1 MASTNPIFINNA
13 PNNYDKNKSNS
24 ECILFK
30 DDGNLFPLSYNNI
43 DMSFLN
49 DYIIKDNIKEDEK
62 IIEEYFRIV
71 KVDEV
76 VAFLLIIMT
85 FFWTFIYNKANTCI
99 DNCSLNPTV
108 KHNITK
114 LSLIL
119 SSFSTGFFLIVL
131 FIKYHHYF
139 ILNKNAKFIQ
149 SYNNF
154 FETNLFGYFILETM
168 LALPHPN
175 LLCKNVKFTTS
186 IKYNMMEVTYTLNDF
201 FSIMQCIRLSYLIVI
216 VPICSQ
222 YYSGRAD
229 RVCKMMG
236 KKLDLF
242 FSFKCLFIR
251 YKPIMLVYCFL
262 VISTIL
268 SYLIKIVSLPLPKK
282 LNFKNLGDYYWYVI
296 ITMTTVGYGD
306 IYPNTTLSRFIGC
319 GCAIAGSVVIALIIN
334 FFNELISL
342 DPDEK
347 KTLQFLKK
355 FNDKEE
361 LIKAFAMYY
370 KAHMLF
376 FINKK
381 KMENGSLE
389 KNKEN
394 EQKLIKLIKEK
405 METKIRFKRL
415 VHTFHLNYSREE
427 DIDIIKKKISE
438 LDCNQTDTFSR
449 INLLNDKVKE
459 LIINIKRYYKQRD
472 QYENKN
478 SNNISD
484 CGTFTNEMES
494 SEFSK

>member
-1 MASTNPIFINNA
+1 
-13 PNNYDKNKSNS
+13 
-24 ECILFK
+24 
-30 DDGNLFPLSYNNI
+30 
-43 DMSFLN
+43 
-49 DYIIKDNIKEDEK
+49 
-62 IIEEYFRIV
+62 
-71 KVDEV
+71 
-76 VAFLLIIMT
+76 
-85 FFWTFIYNKANTCI
+85 
-99 DNCSLNPTV
+99 
-108 KHNITK
+108 
-114 LSLIL
+114 
-119 SSFSTGFFLIVL
+119 
-131 FIKYHHYF
+131 
-139 ILNKNAKFIQ
+139 
-149 SYNNF
+149 
-154 FETNLFGYFILETM
+154 
-168 LALPHPN
+168 
-175 LLCKNVKFTTS
+175 
-186 IKYNMMEVTYTLNDF
+186 
-201 FSIMQCIRLSYLIVI
+201 
-216 VPICSQ
+216 
-222 YYSGRAD
+222 
-229 RVCKMMG
+229 MMG

-282 LNFKNLGDYYWYVI
+282 LNFKNLGDYYWYVV

-319 GCAIAGSVVIALIIN
+319 ACAIAGSVVVALIIN

-342 DPDEK
+342 NPDEK

-355 FNDKEE
+355 FKDKEE

-376 FINKK
+376 FINRK

-394 EQKLIKLIKEK
+394 EKKLIKLIKEK

-415 VHTFHLNYSREE
+415 IHTFHLNYSREE

-449 INLLNDKVKE
+449 INILNDKIKE